1 MASSGVTVSPEC
13 VSAFN
18 DLKLGKSTK
27 WIIYKLSDNQK
38 EVVVEESGKE
48 QEWETF
54 REKLINAKSADGKTG
69 ARYAVY
75 DLSYEAEGGAGQ
87 RNKIVFIAWSP
98 DTAGIKVKPGPGAA
112 NICRLTCH
120 TDQDGVLLLQGCPQA
135 RTQRC
140 SGRDSSQRRRRH
152 RARQRHSESRTR
164 RSFSG

>member
-54 REKLINAKSADGKTG
+54 REKLVNAKSADGKTG

-75 DLSYEAEGGAGQ
+75 DLAYEAEGGAGQ
-87 RNKIVFIAWSP
+87 RNKIIFIAWSP
-98 DTAGIKVKPGPGAA
+98 DTAGIKVSGVVWRFLREM
-112 NICRLTCH
+112 RLTLH
-120 TDQDGVLLLQGCPQA
+120 
-135 RTQRC
+135 
-140 SGRDSSQRRRRH
+140 RRRWYTLPL
-152 RARQRHSESRTR
+152 RTL
-164 RSFSG
+164 